1 LRIDRFLEDIPPTST
16 VKISIEVLM
25 LPVQAAPVTVPARAR
40 KPRHQWWGLGF
51 VAPAVLFFL
60 IFSLYPVG
68 NAVYLSF
75 FDFDLFNPA
84 KFVGFENYRY
94 LLESDKFH
102 NSLLVTVGYVF
113 GTCSLIWVISFAL
126 ALVFNQQFRFR
137 NLFIAIYFLPVV
149 MPLVIAAMIWK
160 TMYNPAGPINAL
172 LGREIPWLTN
182 QATVLPA
189 IIIMSVWKGV
199 GYYLMLF
206 LAGLSNIPVELYEAA
221 DLDGSSGWQKLWH
234 ITLPLM
240 RPTIVF
246 VVIVSIVIGFK
257 VFVPMFV
264 MTLGGPND
272 ASLVLTLNIYETAF
286 RFSRMGR
293 AAAESVFLFL
303 LLMGFSIIQLR
314 LGRSANK

>member
-1 LRIDRFLEDIPPTST
+1 
-16 VKISIEVLM
+16 M

-126 ALVFNQQFRFR
+126 ALVFNQQFHFR

>member
-1 LRIDRFLEDIPPTST
+1 
-16 VKISIEVLM
+16 M
-25 LPVQAAPVTVPARAR
+25 HPVQAAPITVPARDR

-51 VAPAVLFFL
+51 VAPASLFFV

-68 NAVYLSF
+68 NAFYLSF

-102 NSLLVTVGYVF
+102 NSILVTVGYVF
-113 GTCSLIWVISFAL
+113 GTCVPIWVISFAL

-206 LAGLSNIPVELYEAA
+206 LAGLRNIPVELYEAA
-221 DLDGSSGWQKLWH
+221 DLDGSSSGQKLWH

-293 AAAESVFLFL
+293 AAAESVFLFA
-303 LLMGFSIIQLR
+303 LLMGFSIVQLR

>member
-1 LRIDRFLEDIPPTST
+1 
-16 VKISIEVLM
+16 M
-25 LPVQAAPVTVPARAR
+25 HPVQAAPITVPARDR

-51 VAPAVLFFL
+51 VAPAALFFV

-102 NSLLVTVGYVF
+102 NSILVTVGYVF
-113 GTCSLIWVISFAL
+113 GTCGPIWVISFAL

-172 LGREIPWLTN
+172 LGSEIPWLTN
-182 QATVLPA
+182 QTTVLPA

-206 LAGLSNIPVELYEAA
+206 LAGLRNIPVELYEAA
-221 DLDGSSGWQKLWH
+221 DLDGSSGGQKLWH

-293 AAAESVFLFL
+293 AAAESVFLFV
-303 LLMGFSIIQLR
+303 LLMGFSIVQLR
-314 LGRSANK
+314 LGRSAKK

>member
-1 LRIDRFLEDIPPTST
+1 
-16 VKISIEVLM
+16 
-25 LPVQAAPVTVPARAR
+25 
-40 KPRHQWWGLGF
+40 
-51 VAPAVLFFL
+51 
-60 IFSLYPVG
+60 
-68 NAVYLSF
+68 
-75 FDFDLFNPA
+75 
-84 KFVGFENYRY
+84 
-94 LLESDKFH
+94 
-102 NSLLVTVGYVF
+102 
-113 GTCSLIWVISFAL
+113 
-126 ALVFNQQFRFR
+126 
-137 NLFIAIYFLPVV
+137 

-206 LAGLSNIPVELYEAA
+206 LAGLSNIPVELYE
-221 DLDGSSGWQKLWH
+221 
-234 ITLPLM
+234 
-240 RPTIVF
+240 
-246 VVIVSIVIGFK
+246 
-257 VFVPMFV
+257 
-264 MTLGGPND
+264 
-272 ASLVLTLNIYETAF
+272 TAF